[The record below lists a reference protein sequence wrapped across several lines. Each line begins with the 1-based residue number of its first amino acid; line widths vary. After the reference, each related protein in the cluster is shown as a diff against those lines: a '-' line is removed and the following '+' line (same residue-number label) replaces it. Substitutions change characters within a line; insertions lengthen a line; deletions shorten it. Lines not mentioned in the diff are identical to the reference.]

1 MSISPEELVVFYHA
15 VRSNDDD
22 HVKQLTSHF
31 TQKYGEEVLST
42 RSPNPYSNYLFRI
55 DDVVGLCVE
64 DTRTTRTLANDL
76 DVSNHIYFGANGDPV
91 EDLTVTQIARLM
103 PNIKQWYGDKMPDV
117 QMKAL
122 RLR

>member
-15 VRSNDDD
+15 VRAKDDD
-22 HVKQLTSHF
+22 HVKQLTSYF
-31 TQKYGEEVLST
+31 TQKYGGEVLST
-42 RSPNPYSNYLFRI
+42 RSPNPYSNYFFRI

-76 DVSNHIYFGANGDPV
+76 DVSNYIYFGANGDPV
-91 EDLTVTQIARLM
+91 EDLTVTQIATLM
-103 PNIKQWYGDKMPDV
+103 PNVKRWYGEEIPEV